1 MKRRLSFLL
10 ALCLAFVMASP
21 ALALQATQDIEIA
34 YRGIS
39 ITLDGREIVPVDA
52 NGNAVEPFLYN
63 GTTYLPVRGVA
74 NALSLGVAWDGTT
87 NTVAL
92 TSGGTPV
99 APVEAARASWRTATV
114 TATYRDVSILIDGAE
129 LVPTDA
135 AGNVVEPF
143 LIDGT
148 TYLPVRAISEA
159 LGLNVSWDNATSTVA
174 LTTGAATPQEPVQET
189 PSQQEPPAQ
198 EAPSETAPQAPVQ
211 STGVY
216 VGSIDSD
223 KYHIPGCRHAEK
235 ILPENEI
242 WFDTEEEAAAA
253 GYSPCGTCKP

>member
-21 ALALQATQDIEIA
+21 ALALQATQDIEIT

-39 ITLDGREIVPVDA
+39 ITLDGQEIVPVDA
-52 NGNAVEPFLYN
+52 DGNSVEPFLYD

-74 NALSLGVAWDGTT
+74 NALSLDVAWDGTT
-87 NTVAL
+87 NTVTL

-99 APVEAARASWRTATV
+99 APLEAAKSTQGTATV
-114 TATYRDVSILIDGAE
+114 SATYRDISIIIDGAV

-143 LIDGT
+143 LIDGN

-174 LTTGAATPQEPVQET
+174 LTTGAVAPQEPVQET
-189 PSQQEPPAQ
+189 PAEEPPVEQ
-198 EAPSETAPQAPVQ
+198 PPVQ

-235 ILPENEI
+235 ILPQNEI
-242 WFDTEEEAAAA
+242 WFDTEEEAVAA

>member
-21 ALALQATQDIEIA
+21 ALALQATQDIEIT

-39 ITLDGREIVPVDA
+39 ITLDGQEIVPVDA
-52 NGNAVEPFLYN
+52 NGNSVEPFLYD

-74 NALSLGVAWDGTT
+74 NALSLDVAWDGTT
-87 NTVAL
+87 NTVTL

-99 APVEAARASWRTATV
+99 APLEAAKSTQGTSTV
-114 TATYRDVSILIDGAE
+114 SATYRDISIIIDGTE

-148 TYLPVRAISEA
+148 AYLPVRAISEA
-159 LGLNVSWDNATSTVA
+159 LDLSVSWDNDTSTVA
-174 LTTGAATPQEPVQET
+174 LTTGTVAPQEPVQET
-189 PSQQEPPAQ
+189 PEDTVEHP
-198 EAPSETAPQAPVQ
+198 PVQ

-216 VGSIDSD
+216 VGSVDSD

-242 WFDTEEEAAAA
+242 WFDTEEEASAA

>member
-10 ALCLAFVMASP
+10 ALCLAFVMATP
-21 ALALQATQDIEIA
+21 AFALQETHSIEIT
-34 YRGIS
+34 YRGIA
-39 ITLDGREIVPVDA
+39 ITLDGQEIVPVDA
-52 NGNAVEPFLYN
+52 DGNSVEPFLYN

-74 NALSLGVAWDGTT
+74 NALSLDVAWDGTT
-87 NTVAL
+87 NTVTL

-99 APVEAARASWRTATV
+99 NPLEAAKSTQGTATV
-114 TATYRDVSILIDGAE
+114 SATYRDISIIIDGTE

-135 AGNVVEPF
+135 AGNMVEPF

-159 LGLNVSWDNATSTVA
+159 LGLNVTWDNATSTVA
-174 LTTGAATPQEPVQET
+174 LTTGIVAPQEPVQET
-189 PSQQEPPAQ
+189 PADPVEQP
-198 EAPSETAPQAPVQ
+198 PVQ

>member
-10 ALCLAFVMASP
+10 ALCLAFVMATP
-21 ALALQATQDIEIA
+21 AFALQETRSIEIT
-34 YRGIS
+34 YRGIA
-39 ITLDGREIVPVDA
+39 ITLDGQEIVPVDA
-52 NGNAVEPFLYN
+52 DGNSVEPFLYN

-74 NALSLGVAWDGTT
+74 NALSLDVAWDGTT
-87 NTVAL
+87 NTVTL
-92 TSGGTPV
+92 TSGGTAI
-99 APVEAARASWRTATV
+99 APVEAAKSTQATV
-114 TATYRDVSILIDGAE
+114 SVSATYRDIAIIIDGVP

-159 LGLNVSWDNATSTVA
+159 LGLNVTWDNATSTVA
-174 LTTGAATPQEPVQET
+174 MTTGTVAPQEPI
-189 PSQQEPPAQ
+189 Q
-198 EAPSETAPQAPVQ
+198 EAPEDTVEQPPVQ

-216 VGSIDSD
+216 VGSVDSD

-253 GYSPCGTCKP
+253 GYSPCGTCNP

>member
-10 ALCLAFVMASP
+10 ALCLAFVMATP
-21 ALALQATQDIEIA
+21 AFALQETRSIEIT
-34 YRGIS
+34 YRGIA
-39 ITLDGREIVPVDA
+39 ITLDGQEIVPVDA
-52 NGNAVEPFLYN
+52 DGNSVEPFLYN

-74 NALSLGVAWDGTT
+74 NALSLDVAWDGTT
-87 NTVAL
+87 NTVTL

-99 APVEAARASWRTATV
+99 NPLEAAKSTQGTATV
-114 TATYRDVSILIDGAE
+114 SATYRDISIIIDGTE

-135 AGNVVEPF
+135 AGNMVEPF

-159 LGLNVSWDNATSTVA
+159 LGLNVTWDNATSTVA
-174 LTTGAATPQEPVQET
+174 LTTGIVAPQEPVQET
-189 PSQQEPPAQ
+189 PADPVEQPP
-198 EAPSETAPQAPVQ
+198 VK

>member
-1 MKRRLSFLL
+1 MKRKFSFLL
-10 ALCLAFVMASP
+10 ALCMSF
-21 ALALQATQDIEIA
+21 ALASTAFALQETRSIDIT

-39 ITLDGREIVPVDA
+39 ITLNGQEIIPVDA
-52 NGNAVEPFLYN
+52 NGNSVEPFVYN

-74 NALSLGVAWDGTT
+74 NALSLDVAWDSDT
-87 NTVAL
+87 NTVTL
-92 TSGGTPV
+92 TSGGTAI
-99 APVEAARASWRTATV
+99 APVEAAKSTQATV
-114 TATYRDVSILIDGAE
+114 SVSATYRDIAIIIDGVP
-129 LVPTDA
+129 LIPTDA

-159 LGLNVSWDNATSTVA
+159 LDLSVSWDNATSTVS
-174 LTTGAATPQEPVQET
+174 LTSGSAPVED
-189 PSQQEPPAQ
+189 
-198 EAPSETAPQAPVQ
+198 APVEVPVQ

-223 KYHIPGCRHAEK
+223 KYHVPGCRHAEK

-253 GYSPCGTCKP
+253 GYSPCGVCKP

>member
-1 MKRRLSFLL
+1 MRKRYISFALTILLSF
-10 ALCLAFVMASP
+10 
-21 ALALQATQDIEIA
+21 ALASTAFALQETRAIDIT

-39 ITLDGREIVPVDA
+39 ITLNGQEIVPVDA
-52 NGNAVEPFLYN
+52 SGNSVEPFLYN

-74 NALSLGVAWDGTT
+74 NALSLDVAWDGTT
-87 NTVAL
+87 NTVTL

-99 APVEAARASWRTATV
+99 APLEAAKSTQGTATV
-114 TATYRDVSILIDGAE
+114 SATYRDISIIIDGVP

-159 LGLNVSWDNATSTVA
+159 LDLSVSWDNDTSTVA
-174 LTTGAATPQEPVQET
+174 LTTGTVAPQEPVQE
-189 PSQQEPPAQ
+189 
-198 EAPSETAPQAPVQ
+198 APEDTVEQPPVQ

-216 VGSIDSD
+216 VGSVDSD

-242 WFDTEEEAAAA
+242 WFDTEEEASAA

>member
-21 ALALQATQDIEIA
+21 ALALQATQNIEIT
-34 YRGIS
+34 YRGIT
-39 ITLDGREIVPVDA
+39 ITLDGQEIVPVDA
-52 NGNAVEPFLYN
+52 DGNSVEPFLYN

-74 NALSLGVAWDGTT
+74 NALSLDVAWDGTT
-87 NTVAL
+87 NTVTL

-99 APVEAARASWRTATV
+99 APLEAAKSTQGTATV
-114 TATYRDVSILIDGAE
+114 SATYRDISIIIDGVP

-159 LGLNVSWDNATSTVA
+159 LGLNVTWDNATSTVA
-174 LTTGAATPQEPVQET
+174 LTTGTVAPQEPVQET
-189 PSQQEPPAQ
+189 PEDTVEHP
-198 EAPSETAPQAPVQ
+198 PVQ

-216 VGSIDSD
+216 VGSVDSD

-253 GYSPCGTCKP
+253 GYSPCGTCNP